1 MDRLKR
7 VITAYQV
14 PPLPQAQRDNSLDW
28 LRVIAF
34 GILIFYHIG
43 MLYSLNWSFHIKSQY
58 QAAWVEGVM
67 LLVNPWRMPLL
78 WLISGVAT
86 RFLLSKLTN
95 SEFIWQ
101 RSVRLLLPL
110 LVGILLIVPPQLYC
124 EMRYL
129 GETNI
134 SFWQFMVRFYLPEQP
149 LFANHQAGIWPHID
163 VNHLWYLR
171 ELWQLTL
178 GLLLCIPLLHATMTE
193 RVIQWLLQ
201 RPLWQVLGLLAI
213 PSLMISVLF
222 SEPRV
227 VQGGYFLLLGYLL
240 LWCTEFWQLLLLSP
254 PKLMLLASVSS
265 VLLLLLYHF
274 WWQYQPSDPIGLILG
289 ASYFALHQVLC
300 LFAVLALAK
309 RYLTRANRWLKY
321 LAEAVYPCYL
331 LHQTLLIVICF
342 ALTPY
347 QLGPWWE
354 PLLVVGGTL
363 AGCIVCFECIRRI
376 NWLRPLFGLRSQ
388 LTLLPILQRA
398 LQLTTALV
406 LIPFALEIL
415 F

>member
-1 MDRLKR
+1 MDLLKR

-43 MLYSLNWSFHIKSQY
+43 MLYSVNWSFHIKSQY
-58 QAAWVEGVM
+58 QTAWVEGLM

-86 RFLLSKLTN
+86 RFFLSKLTN

-129 GETNI
+129 GETDI
-134 SFWQFMVRFYLPEQP
+134 GFWQFMRRFYLPEQA
-149 LFANHQAGIWPHID
+149 LFAQHQAGIWPHID

-178 GLLLCIPLLHATMTE
+178 GLLLIIPLLHAPLTE
-193 RVIQWLLQ
+193 RIILRLLQ
-201 RPLWQVLGLLAI
+201 RPLWQVLGLFAL
-213 PSLMISVLF
+213 PSFMISVLF
-222 SEPRV
+222 SETRIA
-227 VQGGYFLLLGYLL
+227 QGGYFLLLGYLL
-240 LWCTEFWQLLLLSP
+240 LWRAEFWQRLLSTTQQ
-254 PKLMLLASVSS
+254 LLWLASASAIFL
-265 VLLLLLYHF
+265 VLLYQL
-274 WWQYQPSDPIGLILG
+274 WWQHQPTEPVGLVFG
-289 ASYFALHQVLC
+289 AGYFALHQVLC
-300 LFAVLALAK
+300 LCAILALAK

-331 LHQTLLIVICF
+331 LHQTFLIVICF

-347 QLGPWWE
+347 QLGPLGE
-354 PLLVVGGTL
+354 PLLVVGGTIV
-363 AGCIVCFECIRRI
+363 GCLVGFESIRRI
-376 NWLRPLFGLRSQ
+376 NWLRPLFGLRNQ
-388 LTLLPILQRA
+388 RILTSWLQRG
-398 LQLTTALV
+398 LQLATALV